1 MNIIDKI
8 LNRHH
13 RRKSKSKSKSKFT
26 FQDLQE
32 KEKAY
37 EPVKKTKRRRRK
49 KHKKTTNAFDL
60 FLRKWSERKQERIE
74 KKRKEK
80 ARKRIRARHRREH
93 LDKEKRK
100 KLENIKLID
109 SETKKR
115 KKKSRIPNKSERLE
129 NLKEKYKLFAI
140 ILEIIEKNVLKR
152 NYHYIFNSTLIFI
165 ISYII
170 VYFIYQLTV
179 ILSASLFNI
188 DSILY
193 YFTIDF
199 DDLSPLWSRLNI
211 IFITFSGPF
220 ICLVIGLLFF
230 NYLFKLK
237 RFKSLQKLF
246 ILWISLHAFNHFAG
260 ALILGIVT
268 TDGFGYV
275 VEWLYLGIVFKFIL
289 IFIAFFILIIIGYQ
303 STSKFLSTSNSLERV
318 KVGKRNTFLFNQA
331 FLPWI
336 IGSFLLIIIRIPN
349 NFNYPY
355 ETLMFFSIAF
365 IVIPV
370 FFNDVAKPYRIFKK
384 IRRKYSL
391 NIGYIILF
399 LLFLTAFRLG
409 LDNGLHFLITIDFS
423 FNVVPL

>member
-1 MNIIDKI
+1 MNIFDKI

-13 RRKSKSKSKSKFT
+13 RRKTKSKFT
-26 FQDLQE
+26 VQDLYE
-32 KEKAY
+32 KEKTN
-37 EPVKKTKRRRRK
+37 EPVKKIKKRRRK
-49 KHKKTTNAFDL
+49 KHKKTKNPFDL
-60 FLRKWSERKQERIE
+60 FLRKWSQRKQERIE

-80 ARKRIRARHRREH
+80 ARKRIRAKHRRER
-93 LDKEKRK
+93 LDRDKRK
-100 KLENIKLID
+100 ELENIKLIK

-115 KKKSRIPNKSERLE
+115 KKKSRVPHTSERLE

-140 ILEIIEKNVLKR
+140 VLEIIQKNVLKK

-193 YFTIDF
+193 YFTLDF

-220 ICLVIGLLFF
+220 ISLVIGLFLF

-318 KVGKRNTFLFNQA
+318 KVGVRNTFLFNQA
-331 FLPWI
+331 FLPWLL
-336 IGSFLLIIIRIPN
+336 GSLILIIIRIPN

-355 ETLMFFSIAF
+355 ETLMFFSLAF
-365 IVIPV
+365 VVIPV
-370 FFNDVAKPYRIFKK
+370 FFNDMAKPYKIYKK

-399 LLFLTAFRLG
+399 LLLLTAFRIG
-409 LDNGLHFLITIDFS
+409 LDNGLHFIITIDFS

>member
-8 LNRHH
+8 INRHH
-13 RRKSKSKSKSKFT
+13 RRKTKSKFT
-26 FQDLQE
+26 VQDLYE
-32 KEKAY
+32 KEETN
-37 EPVKKTKRRRRK
+37 EPIKKRKKRRRK
-49 KHKKTTNAFDL
+49 KHKKTKNPFDL
-60 FLRKWSERKQERIE
+60 FLRKWSQRKQERIE

-80 ARKRIRARHRREH
+80 ARKRIRAKHRRER
-93 LDKEKRK
+93 LDRDKRK
-100 KLENIKLID
+100 ELENIKLIK

-115 KKKSRIPNKSERLE
+115 KKKSRVPHTSERLE

-140 ILEIIEKNVLKR
+140 VLEIIQKNVLKK

-193 YFTIDF
+193 YFTLDF
-199 DDLSPLWSRLNI
+199 DDFSPLWSRLNV

-220 ICLVIGLLFF
+220 ISLVIGLFLF

-303 STSKFLSTSNSLERV
+303 STSKFLSTSNSLDRV
-318 KVGKRNTFLFNQA
+318 RVGVRNTFLFNQA

-336 IGSFLLIIIRIPN
+336 LGSLILIIIRIPN

-355 ETLMFFSIAF
+355 ETLMFFSLAF

-370 FFNDVAKPYRIFKK
+370 FFNDIAKPHKIYKK

-399 LLFLTAFRLG
+399 LLLLTAFRIG
-409 LDNGLHFLITIDFS
+409 LDNGLHFIITIDFS

>member
-8 LNRHH
+8 INRHH
-13 RRKSKSKSKSKFT
+13 RRKSKSKFT
-26 FQDLQE
+26 VQNLYE
-32 KEKAY
+32 KEETN
-37 EPVKKTKRRRRK
+37 EPIKKIKKRRRK
-49 KHKKTTNAFDL
+49 KHKKPKKSFDL
-60 FLRKWSERKQERIE
+60 FLRNWSQRKQERIE

-80 ARKRIRARHRREH
+80 ARKRIRAKHRRER
-93 LDKEKRK
+93 LDRENRKE
-100 KLENIKLID
+100 LENIKLIK

-115 KKKSRIPNKSERLE
+115 KKKSRVPHTSERLE

-140 ILEIIEKNVLKR
+140 ILEIVENKELKR

-165 ISYII
+165 VSYIL

-193 YFTIDF
+193 YFTLDF

-220 ICLVIGLLFF
+220 ISLVIGLFFF

-318 KVGKRNTFLFNQA
+318 KVGVRNTFLFNQA
-331 FLPWI
+331 FLPWLL
-336 IGSFLLIIIRIPN
+336 GSLILLIIRIPN

-355 ETLMFFSIAF
+355 ETLMFFSLAF

-370 FFNDVAKPYRIFKK
+370 FFNDVAKPYRIYKR
-384 IRRKYSL
+384 IRRKYRL
-391 NIGYIILF
+391 NFGYIILF
-399 LLFLTAFRLG
+399 LLLLTAFRIG
-409 LDNGLHFLITIDFS
+409 LDNGLHFIITIDFS

>member
-1 MNIIDKI
+1 MNIFDKI

-13 RRKSKSKSKSKFT
+13 RRKTKSKFT
-26 FQDLQE
+26 VQDLYE
-32 KEKAY
+32 KEKTN
-37 EPVKKTKRRRRK
+37 EPVKKIKKRRRK
-49 KHKKTTNAFDL
+49 KHKKTKNPFDL
-60 FLRKWSERKQERIE
+60 FLRKWSQRKQERIE

-80 ARKRIRARHRREH
+80 ARKRIRAKHRRER
-93 LDKEKRK
+93 LDRDKRK
-100 KLENIKLID
+100 ELENIKLIK

-115 KKKSRIPNKSERLE
+115 KKKSRVPHTSERLE

-140 ILEIIEKNVLKR
+140 VLEIIQKNVLKK

-193 YFTIDF
+193 YFTLDF

-220 ICLVIGLLFF
+220 ISLVIGLFLF

-275 VEWLYLGIVFKFIL
+275 VEWLYLGIVFKFII

-318 KVGKRNTFLFNQA
+318 KVGVRNTFLFNQA
-331 FLPWI
+331 FLPWLL
-336 IGSFLLIIIRIPN
+336 GSLILIIIRIPN

-355 ETLMFFSIAF
+355 ETLMFFSLAF
-365 IVIPV
+365 VVIPV
-370 FFNDVAKPYRIFKK
+370 FFNDMAKPYKIYKK

-399 LLFLTAFRLG
+399 LLLLTAFRIG
-409 LDNGLHFLITIDFS
+409 LDNGLHFIITIDFS

>member
-8 LNRHH
+8 FNRHH
-13 RRKSKSKSKSKFT
+13 RRKSKSKFT
-26 FQDLQE
+26 VQDLYE
-32 KEKAY
+32 KEETN
-37 EPVKKTKRRRRK
+37 EPIKKIKKRRRK
-49 KHKKTTNAFDL
+49 KHKKTKNPFDL
-60 FLRKWSERKQERIE
+60 FLRKWSQRKQERIE

-80 ARKRIRARHRREH
+80 ARKRIRAKHRRER
-93 LDKEKRK
+93 LERK
-100 KLENIKLID
+100 NRNELENIKLIK

-115 KKKSRIPNKSERLE
+115 KKKSRVPHTSERLE

-140 ILEIIEKNVLKR
+140 ILEIIENNVLKR

-165 ISYII
+165 VSYII

-179 ILSASLFNI
+179 ILSASLFDI

-193 YFTIDF
+193 YFTLDF

-220 ICLVIGLLFF
+220 ISLVIGLFFF

-275 VEWLYLGIVFKFIL
+275 VEWLYLGIVFRFIL

-318 KVGKRNTFLFNQA
+318 KVGVRNTFLFNQA
-331 FLPWI
+331 FLPWLL
-336 IGSFLLIIIRIPN
+336 GSLILLIIRIPN

-355 ETLMFFSIAF
+355 ETLMFFSLAF

-370 FFNDVAKPYRIFKK
+370 FFNDIAKPYRIYKK
-384 IRRKYSL
+384 VRRKYSL

-409 LDNGLHFLITIDFS
+409 LDNGLHFIITIDFS
-423 FNVVPL
+423 FNIVPL

>member
-8 LNRHH
+8 FNRHH
-13 RRKSKSKSKSKFT
+13 RRKSKSKFT
-26 FQDLQE
+26 VQDLYE
-32 KEKAY
+32 KEETN
-37 EPVKKTKRRRRK
+37 EPVKKIKKRRRK
-49 KHKKTTNAFDL
+49 KHKKTKNPFDL
-60 FLRKWSERKQERIE
+60 FLRKWSQRKQERIE

-80 ARKRIRARHRREH
+80 ARKRIRAKHRRER
-93 LDKEKRK
+93 LERENRKE
-100 KLENIKLID
+100 LENIKLIK

-115 KKKSRIPNKSERLE
+115 KKKSRVPHTSERLE

-140 ILEIIEKNVLKR
+140 ILEIIENNVLKR

-165 ISYII
+165 VSYII

-179 ILSASLFNI
+179 ILSASLFDI

-193 YFTIDF
+193 YFTLDF

-220 ICLVIGLLFF
+220 ISLVIGLFLF

-275 VEWLYLGIVFKFIL
+275 VEWLYLGIVFRFIL

-318 KVGKRNTFLFNQA
+318 KVGVRNTFLFNQA
-331 FLPWI
+331 FLPWLL
-336 IGSFLLIIIRIPN
+336 GSLILLIIRIPN

-355 ETLMFFSIAF
+355 ETLMFFSLAF

-370 FFNDVAKPYRIFKK
+370 FFNDIAKPYRIYKK
-384 IRRKYSL
+384 VRRKYSL

-409 LDNGLHFLITIDFS
+409 LDNGLHFIITIDFS
-423 FNVVPL
+423 FNIVPL

>member
-8 LNRHH
+8 INRHH
-13 RRKSKSKSKSKFT
+13 RRKSKSKFT
-26 FQDLQE
+26 VQNLYE
-32 KEKAY
+32 KEETN
-37 EPVKKTKRRRRK
+37 EPIKKIKKRRRK
-49 KHKKTTNAFDL
+49 KHKKPKKSFDL
-60 FLRKWSERKQERIE
+60 FLRNWSQRKQERIE

-80 ARKRIRARHRREH
+80 ARKRIRAKHRRER
-93 LDKEKRK
+93 LDRENRKE
-100 KLENIKLID
+100 LENIKLIK
-109 SETKKR
+109 SKKKKR
-115 KKKSRIPNKSERLE
+115 KKKSRVPHTSERLE

-140 ILEIIEKNVLKR
+140 ILEIVENKELKR

-165 ISYII
+165 VSYIL

-193 YFTIDF
+193 YFTLDF

-220 ICLVIGLLFF
+220 ISLVIGLFFF

-318 KVGKRNTFLFNQA
+318 KVGVRNTFLFNQA
-331 FLPWI
+331 FLPWLL
-336 IGSFLLIIIRIPN
+336 GSLILLIIRIPN

-355 ETLMFFSIAF
+355 ETLMFFSLAF

-370 FFNDVAKPYRIFKK
+370 FFNDVAKPYRIYKR
-384 IRRKYSL
+384 IRRKYRL
-391 NIGYIILF
+391 NFGYIILF
-399 LLFLTAFRLG
+399 LLLLTAFRIG
-409 LDNGLHFLITIDFS
+409 LDNGLHFIITIDFS

>member
-8 LNRHH
+8 FNRHH
-13 RRKSKSKSKSKFT
+13 RRKSKSKFT
-26 FQDLQE
+26 VQDLYE
-32 KEKAY
+32 KEETN
-37 EPVKKTKRRRRK
+37 EPIKKIKKRRRK
-49 KHKKTTNAFDL
+49 KHKKTKNPFDL
-60 FLRKWSERKQERIE
+60 FLRKWSQRKQERIE

-80 ARKRIRARHRREH
+80 ARKRIRAKHRRER
-93 LDKEKRK
+93 LERENRKE
-100 KLENIKLID
+100 LENIKLIK

-115 KKKSRIPNKSERLE
+115 KKKSRVPHTSERLE

-140 ILEIIEKNVLKR
+140 ILEIIENNVLKR

-165 ISYII
+165 VSYII

-179 ILSASLFNI
+179 ILSASLFDI

-193 YFTIDF
+193 YFTLDF

-220 ICLVIGLLFF
+220 ISLVIGLFFF

-318 KVGKRNTFLFNQA
+318 KVGVRNTFLLNQA
-331 FLPWI
+331 FLPWLL
-336 IGSFLLIIIRIPN
+336 GSLILLIIRIPN

-355 ETLMFFSIAF
+355 ETLMFFSLAF

-370 FFNDVAKPYRIFKK
+370 FFNDVAKPYRIYKK
-384 IRRKYSL
+384 IRRKYRL

-399 LLFLTAFRLG
+399 LLLLTAFRIG
-409 LDNGLHFLITIDFS
+409 LENGLHFIITIDFS